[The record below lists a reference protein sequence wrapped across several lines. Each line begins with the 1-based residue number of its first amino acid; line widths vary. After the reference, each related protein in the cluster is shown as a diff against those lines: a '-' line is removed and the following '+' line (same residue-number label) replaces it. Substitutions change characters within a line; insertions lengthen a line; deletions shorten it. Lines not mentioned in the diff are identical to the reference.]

1 VVASSPRAIKIG
13 FMIYLP
19 LGSKNL
25 SLRQSE
31 IQKQVTAV
39 LANVGQ
45 DTRALQSY
53 LGHRNIQRTVR
64 YMELAPDRL
73 NGLLTRLTRMVA
85 PAANWRYR

>member
-1 VVASSPRAIKIG
+1 
-13 FMIYLP
+13 MIYLP
-19 LGSKNL
+19 LESENL

-64 YMELAPDRL
+64 YTELAPDRF

-85 PAANWRYR
+85 PAAKWRYR